1 MHVIPSHSESSPSV
15 ASPPVVRKL
24 AVVHRQ
30 PVAPPSD
37 RTVGRD
43 PPSGALR
50 AARRDPSSAALSED
64 PLRRHD
70 ALVGQEVVC
79 RSHLRRNTGLDVP
92 PGRALWALP
101 LEVGFHLQ
109 ELEAQQLGLNQRG
122 RSRPRCP
129 GDRGRVGRRVH
140 LFLSPIVVGGGQ
152 SVPPQRCPREARNA
166 GRTPFRQR
174 HGSPPLPHQDVRRRR
189 RCQDV

>member
-140 LFLSPIVVGGGQ
+140 LFLSPIVVGGQ

-189 RCQDV
+189 RCPDV

>member
-101 LEVGFHLQ
+101 LPRCRDRPPSSPTAREPGPP
-109 ELEAQQLGLNQRG
+109 APSAPPRTDG
-122 RSRPRCP
+122 RSGPHGRPCRDVAAQPGSGPPSATGAARSHGWPRPDGDPSGCSVEIAPRPRH
-129 GDRGRVGRRVH
+129 G
-140 LFLSPIVVGGGQ
+140 I
-152 SVPPQRCPREARNA
+152 RER
-166 GRTPFRQR
+166 
-174 HGSPPLPHQDVRRRR
+174 D
-189 RCQDV
+189 D